1 MRKVALTVA
10 LIAVAGTANAAKMV
24 LEAHN
29 QISSGGTL
37 SSLIFD
43 GSNNDT
49 EWGMVVGM
57 TTSDA
62 RWEWDG
68 TMLSSTG
75 LFWTT
80 SHIGSN
86 PNGLSIIS
94 DKVVGLSITPG
105 TMTTTATTYE
115 CVEGSFLGVVG
126 AHGCANVNLDMNF
139 AYDSSMEYNVGGD
152 PTHVK
157 RTLGGD
163 DTSTGDPRSLTT
175 VAADPG
181 GAWDAADGAFDL
193 WTIVQDDGVPGGAL
207 ILSNGVCMTPGDSDM
222 DGTGDCPGASWLTF
236 TYLVV
241 PPSVAVLE
249 DINDSGDAEAVV
261 AMYNGDPGQAIIKD
275 SESGDA
281 VATVDASAGLAAVDV
296 EVISDLNGNGSDD
309 IAFLLLA
316 STDSQPK
323 VEVRD
328 PLSGARIKNVNY
340 NKQHDPV
347 ALAIVA
353 DQNGNQSEE
362 GVVLARQL
370 NANDRPRLLI
380 RDLSTK
386 AKVNNLSL
394 PKIFDPLDVVMG
406 PDLNGNGS
414 TDAYVL
420 STRISDGKG
429 FVNVWDTGGAGK
441 IVNVQLPKQT
451 DVLALDDL
459 VSAGGANAV
468 TVLGLRTTD
477 NVGRVFV
484 YDSLTAAKIWAASQA
499 QGRVPI
505 DIKAYTN
512 GAGAVRVAAL
522 QLRSSDQRPVV
533 TIYNGNTGAVVTN
546 VFYESGEPVALTIY
560 PDVSSNNEPELG
572 VLFDTDLRLRDSVT
586 KAVVSIISVP

>member
-1 MRKVALTVA
+1 MRKVILTAALM
-10 LIAVAGTANAAKMV
+10 AVAGTANAAKLV

-29 QISSGGTL
+29 QISTGGTL

-49 EWGMVVGM
+49 EWGMSVGM
-57 TTSDA
+57 MTSDA
-62 RWEWDG
+62 KWNWDG
-68 TMLSSTG
+68 TTLSSTG

-86 PNGLSIIS
+86 PFATSVIS

-105 TMTTTATTYE
+105 TMTTTATAYE
-115 CVEGSFLGVVG
+115 CVEGSFLAIVG
-126 AHGCANVNLDMNF
+126 ANGCANVNLEMNLT
-139 AYDSSMEYNVGGD
+139 YDSSMAYNVGGD

-163 DTSTGDPRSLTT
+163 DTSTGDPRGLTT
-175 VAADPG
+175 VAADPTG
-181 GAWDAADGAFDL
+181 TWDAADGAFDL
-193 WTIVQDDGVPGGAL
+193 WTVAQDDGVPGGTL
-207 ILSNGVCMTPGDSDM
+207 ILSNGVCMTPGDTDM

-236 TYLVV
+236 SYLVP

-249 DINDSGDAEAVV
+249 DVNDSGDDEAVV
-261 AMYNGDPGQAIIKD
+261 AKFSEDPGQAIIKD
-275 SESGDA
+275 SSTGDSLNI
-281 VATVDASAGLAAVDV
+281 VNATAGLAAVDV

-309 IAFLLLA
+309 LAFLLLA

-347 ALAIVA
+347 ALAIVG

-370 NANDRPRLLI
+370 NANNRPRLLI

-414 TDAYVL
+414 NDAYVL

-522 QLRSSDQRPVV
+522 QLRSSDQRPIV

-546 VFYESGEPVALTIY
+546 VFYESGDPLALTIY
-560 PDVSSNNEPELG
+560 PDVSDNNEPELG

-586 KAVVSIISVP
+586 KAVVSIISLP